1 MAWGLEIGAETLRL
15 CRAEVQ
21 RGRLHLHQRAEVPVP
36 PGMIRPSLKDG
47 NIPDAAGLSRLLR
60 DLCSRAGCR
69 GWVRAA
75 LPDSVFSLRTVA
87 TDDLPAKR
95 QEAQRFLRW
104 QARDLLPFPVEEARL
119 DFLPTA
125 PGPDGRMRVVCLM
138 ARDRILT
145 EYEGILADAGLRPAV
160 LDASTISLAQA
171 ASGSLDHGTIGLLS
185 VNGARSTFL
194 LLQEGR
200 PRFWR
205 ILPEG
210 RGAWAGTDRARLL
223 REVADSVTFCYESE
237 GIPAAAGVLLG
248 GLGPLTSEVASDLAE
263 WLAVPITVLDLCAAL
278 RTEGHPDDLVNWGAA
293 IGAAI
298 RSC

>member
-1 MAWGLEIGAETLRL
+1 MAWGLEIGAETMRL

-36 PGMIRPSLKDG
+36 PGLIRPSLKDG
-47 NIPDAAGLSRLLR
+47 NVGDAASLSGLLR
-60 DLCSRAGCR
+60 DLCSKAGCR
-69 GWVRAA
+69 GWVRAV
-75 LPDSVFSLRTVA
+75 LPDSVFSLRTVV

-104 QARDLLPFPVEEARL
+104 QARDLLPFPAEEARL
-119 DFLPTA
+119 DFLPA
-125 PGPDGRMRVVCLM
+125 ASGPDGRMRVVCLM

-160 LDASTISLAQA
+160 LDACTISLAQA
-171 ASGSLDHGTIGLLS
+171 ASGSLGRGTIGLVA
-185 VNGARSTFL
+185 VNAVRTTFL

-210 RGAWAGTDRARLL
+210 RGAWAGTDRTRLL

-237 GIPAAAGVLLG
+237 GVPAAEGVLLA
-248 GLGPLTSEVASDLAE
+248 GLGPVVPEVASALAE
-263 WLAVPITVLDLCAAL
+263 WLAVPTTVLDLCAAL
-278 RTEGHPDDLVNWGAA
+278 RTEGHPDDLVHWGPA